1 MNSPQIFVL
10 KRADGK
16 FYNHTDR
23 HFYSKLSLG
32 SYAKSKSEF
41 APLLVLEIFKDCE
54 VFGTTEE
61 EWTKDMA
68 HVTTAAILKLE
79 SAKRN
84 LEEINYNL
92 PTVSKL
98 HKSIGNSMQNTLVNL
113 QKISPMY
120 QEFISKKENETDD
133 VMAVYDEF
141 IAQMAKVEM
150 WQCSEVSAMIA
161 AYFKDRSSM
170 LGITKKVI
178 NN

>member
-1 MNSPQIFVL
+1 
-10 KRADGK
+10 
-16 FYNHTDR
+16 
-23 HFYSKLSLG
+23 
-32 SYAKSKSEF
+32 
-41 APLLVLEIFKDCE
+41 
-54 VFGTTEE
+54 
-61 EWTKDMA
+61 MA

-98 HKSIGNSMQNTLVNL
+98 HKSIGNSMQNILVNL

>member
-1 MNSPQIFVL
+1 MNSPKIFVL

-16 FYNHTDR
+16 FYNHTDKC
-23 HFYSKLSLG
+23 FYSKLSLG

-41 APLLVLEIFKDCE
+41 SPLLDFEAFKNCE
-54 VFGTTEE
+54 PFETTEE
-61 EWTKDMA
+61 EWTRDMA
-68 HVTTAAILKLE
+68 SITTSAVLKLE

-120 QEFISKKENETDD
+120 QEFITKKENETDD

-141 IAQMAKVEM
+141 VSQMAKVEM

-170 LGITKKVI
+170 LGITRKI
-178 NN
+178 LNN